1 MTRIAHIANMYGPKS
16 GGLKTAMRELSNEYA
31 LRGHEILLVVPGA
44 KNDYLRV
51 GNIRTITVAAPRIPF
66 SGGYRIILNTRA
78 VMGILKDFEP
88 DVLEVSDR
96 TTLLRVARWARRREI
111 PTVFFAHERV
121 DGVVRAFGN
130 FIPYKDFLIRRW
142 NSFTS
147 KSVDRIVATTNF
159 AAGEFIELG
168 MEINNSHSSKL
179 VSIPLGVDLEA
190 FDPSNRF
197 STSESVTNLQ
207 EQFIFACTRLSK
219 EKDPFFLIEIARS
232 LSNLGLDIPLIIAG
246 SGPLEKK
253 MARVIDEENLN
264 VVLLGF
270 VADKEFLGNLMSRAT
285 CFLAVGPIE
294 TFGLAALESLASGTP
309 VICRSEAAISEIIC
323 RNSGSAISRN
333 TQLWCERIL
342 DFTYID
348 RETLRSHARAR
359 AEVFS
364 WERSADMLLDL
375 YALEASA

>member
-44 KNDYLRV
+44 KNDYSRV
-51 GNIRTITVAAPRIPF
+51 GNIRTITVSAPRIPL

-78 VMGILKDFEP
+78 VVGILKDFEP

-168 MEINNSHSSKL
+168 MEINNSYSSKL

-197 STSESVTNLQ
+197 SASGNATNLP

-232 LSNLGLDIPLIIAG
+232 LSDDGLDIPLIIAG

-253 MARVIDEENLN
+253 IARVIEEENLN

-323 RNSGSAISRN
+323 RNSGSAISRSA
-333 TQLWCERIL
+333 QMWSERIL
-342 DFTYID
+342 DFAYID

>member
-31 LRGHEILLVVPGA
+31 QRGHEILLVVPGA

-197 STSESVTNLQ
+197 STSESVTNLPD
-207 EQFIFACTRLSK
+207 QFIFACTRLSK

-253 MARVIDEENLN
+253 IARVIDEENLN

-270 VADKEFLGNLMSRAT
+270 VADKEFLGKLMSRAT

-342 DFTYID
+342 DFAYID

>member
-31 LRGHEILLVVPGA
+31 QRGHEILLVVPGA
-44 KNDYLRV
+44 KNDYVRV
-51 GNIRTITVAAPRIPF
+51 GNVRTITVAAPKIPL

-78 VMGILKDFEP
+78 VIDILKDFGP
-88 DVLEVSDR
+88 DILEVSDR
-96 TTLLRVARWARRREI
+96 TTLLRVARWARGKEI

-121 DGVVRAFGN
+121 DGVVKAFGS
-130 FIPYKDFLIRRW
+130 FIPYKELMIRRW
-142 NSFTS
+142 NLFTS

-168 MEINNSHSSKL
+168 MEINNSNSSKL
-179 VSIPLGVDLEA
+179 VSIPQGVDLEA

-197 STSESVTNLQ
+197 STSESFASLP

-219 EKDPFFLIEIARS
+219 EKDPFFLLEIARS
-232 LSNLGLDIPLIIAG
+232 LSELGVDVPLIIAG

-253 MARVIDEENLN
+253 MARIIDEENLN

-270 VADKEFLGNLMSRAT
+270 VADKEFLGKLMSRAT

-294 TFGLAALESLASGTP
+294 TFGLAALESLSSGTP

-323 RNSGSAISRN
+323 ENSGSAISRN
-333 TQLWCERIL
+333 SQMWSDRIV
-342 DFTYID
+342 DFVYSN

-375 YALEASA
+375 YALEVSA

>member
-197 STSESVTNLQ
+197 STSESVTNLP

-375 YALEASA
+375 YVLEASA

>member
-1 MTRIAHIANMYGPKS
+1 
-16 GGLKTAMRELSNEYA
+16 MRELSNEYA
-31 LRGHEILLVVPGA
+31 QRGHEILLVVPGA

-197 STSESVTNLQ
+197 STSESVTNLPD
-207 EQFIFACTRLSK
+207 QFIFACTRLSK

-253 MARVIDEENLN
+253 IARVIDEENLN

-270 VADKEFLGNLMSRAT
+270 VADKEFLGKLMSRAT

-342 DFTYID
+342 DFAYIN

>member
-1 MTRIAHIANMYGPKS
+1 MANLP
-16 GGLKTAMRELSNEYA
+16 
-31 LRGHEILLVVPGA
+31 
-44 KNDYLRV
+44 
-51 GNIRTITVAAPRIPF
+51 
-66 SGGYRIILNTRA
+66 
-78 VMGILKDFEP
+78 
-88 DVLEVSDR
+88 
-96 TTLLRVARWARRREI
+96 
-111 PTVFFAHERV
+111 
-121 DGVVRAFGN
+121 
-130 FIPYKDFLIRRW
+130 
-142 NSFTS
+142 
-147 KSVDRIVATTNF
+147 
-159 AAGEFIELG
+159 
-168 MEINNSHSSKL
+168 
-179 VSIPLGVDLEA
+179 
-190 FDPSNRF
+190 
-197 STSESVTNLQ
+197 

-232 LSNLGLDIPLIIAG
+232 LSDRDLDIPLIIVG

-253 MARVIDEENLN
+253 IARVIEEENLN

-323 RNSGSAISRN
+323 RNSGSAISRSA
-333 TQLWCERIL
+333 QMWCERIL
-342 DFTYID
+342 DFVYID

>member
-31 LRGHEILLVVPGA
+31 QRGHEILLVVPGA
-44 KNDYLRV
+44 KNDYSRV
-51 GNIRTITVAAPRIPF
+51 GNIRTITVAAPRIPL

-78 VMGILKDFEP
+78 VIGILKDFEP

-121 DGVVRAFGN
+121 DGVVRAFGS

-142 NSFTS
+142 NLFTS

-168 MEINNSHSSKL
+168 MEINNTYSSKL

-197 STSESVTNLQ
+197 STTERITNLP

-219 EKDPFFLIEIARS
+219 EKDPFFLLEIARL
-232 LSNLGLDIPLIIAG
+232 LSEQGVDIPLIIAG

-253 MARVIDEENLN
+253 IARAIDEENLN

-270 VADKEFLGNLMSRAT
+270 VADKEFLGKLMSSAT

-333 TQLWCERIL
+333 AAMWCDRIV
-342 DFTYID
+342 DFVYIN

>member
-44 KNDYLRV
+44 KNDYSRV
-51 GNIRTITVAAPRIPF
+51 GNIRTITVSAPRIPL

-78 VMGILKDFEP
+78 VVGILKDFEP
-88 DVLEVSDR
+88 DILEVSDR

-197 STSESVTNLQ
+197 SASTSMANLP

-232 LSNLGLDIPLIIAG
+232 LSDRDLDIPLIIAG

-253 MARVIDEENLN
+253 IARVIEEENLN

-323 RNSGSAISRN
+323 RNSGSAISRSA
-333 TQLWCERIL
+333 QMWCERIL
-342 DFTYID
+342 DFVYID

>member
-31 LRGHEILLVVPGA
+31 QRGHEILLVVPGA

-197 STSESVTNLQ
+197 STSESVTNLPD
-207 EQFIFACTRLSK
+207 QFIFACTRLSK

-270 VADKEFLGNLMSRAT
+270 VADKEFLGKLMSRAT

-342 DFTYID
+342 DFAYID